1 MGIAHPHTRR
11 SRRLAQGESLRSP
24 RLRDPPTFSSVLLS
38 SPAPCLTSPPKL
50 PPPQA
55 LHGAEFQHHL
65 VELRK
70 CTGVMPYTALLK
82 EFQRTVPDA
91 TEADATRVC
100 DALASAGAV
109 LKQGTLVYLRPDE
122 VAEALRRALPADIP
136 TLQQQL
142 AAAQAE
148 LATLEEQRSAIG
160 RRARWRV
167 KAINYSVFGALVMQ
181 WAVLFRL
188 TYWEL
193 SWDVMEPVGFF
204 TGGLTSVASFAWF
217 LKTRQ
222 DFTFETMHNR
232 FMTNYE
238 VREPGCIALFVLES
252 RE

>member
-122 VAEALRRALPADIP
+122 VAEALRAARRHPHAATAASRRPGRVGDAGGTAQCDRPPRPVAGEGHQLQRVRCAGDAVGGAIQAD
-136 TLQQQL
+136 LL
-142 AAAQAE
+142 
-148 LATLEEQRSAIG
+148 G
-160 RRARWRV
+160 
-167 KAINYSVFGALVMQ
+167 
-181 WAVLFRL
+181 AVLGCYGASGIFYGRA
-188 TYWEL
+188 Y
-193 SWDVMEPVGFF
+193 VG
-204 TGGLTSVASFAWF
+204 GILCLV
-217 LKTRQ
+217 
-222 DFTFETMHNR
+222 
-232 FMTNYE
+232 
-238 VREPGCIALFVLES
+238 P
-252 RE
+252 